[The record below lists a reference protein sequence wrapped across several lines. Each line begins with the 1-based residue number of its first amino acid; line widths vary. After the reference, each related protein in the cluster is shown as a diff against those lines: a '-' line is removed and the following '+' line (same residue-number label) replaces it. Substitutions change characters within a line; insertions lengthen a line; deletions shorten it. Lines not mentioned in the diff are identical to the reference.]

1 MILLAF
7 QHFKMK
13 YNLLYDMEVKREM
26 SNVAVKTVSNIFYQ
40 ARCTASTHNEENE
53 EEGMV

>member
-26 SNVAVKTVSNIFYQ
+26 SNVAAKTASNIFYQ
-40 ARCTASTHNEENE
+40 VRCTASTHNEESK